1 MSIQENVE
9 RILKEVGDRATVE
22 AAAKT
27 RTAEEID
34 RAIAAGIKIIGE
46 NYISD
51 LRKVFTQVKNKAEW
65 HFIGSTKTQKHDLLK
80 KRYLEMLDMIETIED
95 FEFAKELDRRC
106 KELGK
111 IIPVLI
117 EINSAKEKQK
127 SGVYP
132 EEAIGLVKKIAQ
144 LNNIRVSG
152 LMTMGPVVSSPED
165 IRPYFRLTKRL
176 FDDIK
181 DLKIENV
188 EMRFLSMGMSDTFK
202 IAIEEGANIV
212 RIGTL
217 IFGPRR

>member
-27 RTAEEID
+27 RTAKEID